1 MTSGSFESECRRGLG
16 FVEDKCGLPVLG
28 WMESGEIDTQPSRLV
43 TVLARLREREF
54 EVDDRRIFSGNNV
67 DADLFLAGVLRRRR
81 D

>member
-1 MTSGSFESECRRGLG
+1 
-16 FVEDKCGLPVLG
+16 
-28 WMESGEIDTQPSRLV
+28 MESGEIDTQPSRLV
-43 TVLARLREREF
+43 TVLARLGDRDF